1 MPKIVLD
8 WGTVQILVFLFIF
21 LFSTIG
27 FFFVKRNRLFG
38 IRVRATFE
46 SEEIWHKVHVIA
58 AIVTIPFDIILVCL
72 LFIKS
77 SLTKSILAFVVS
89 FIILFIY
96 LLIPKLVTRKYY
108 EEKKIKEAKELEEQ
122 IKRESGWR

>member
-1 MPKIVLD
+1 MPKIILD
-8 WGTVQILVFLFIF
+8 HGTILILVLLFVF

-27 FFFVKRNRLFG
+27 FLFVKRNSIFG

-58 AIVTIPFDIILVCL
+58 AIATIPFDIILVFL
-72 LFIKS
+72 LFIKEAS
-77 SLTKSILAFVVS
+77 TKEFLAFLVT
-89 FIILFIY
+89 ITILFVY
-96 LLIPKLVTRKYY
+96 LLITKIVTRKYFK
-108 EEKKIKEAKELEEQ
+108 EKKIKEAKELEEQ